1 MENKSIIAVIAIA
14 IILII
19 GFLYNSSSG
28 ATVSAQGSSALK
40 VSPDKVSVNV
50 YIEAKNKTAQTAKEM
65 HDKILDEVI
74 LQLLRA
80 GIEKKNIK
88 TLNFNIYPEYD
99 WQEGKNELKG
109 YIARQDIIIET
120 NDFDLVANI
129 VDASISAG
137 ALVSYINFELS
148 EEKQNEY
155 KAKALEEASKD
166 AKKKASAT
174 AKGLGKNIG
183 KLISVQ
189 GEEFNYGPIIYYR
202 ADSAGGSIAEAKQAA
217 INLAPTDIEVS
228 ASVKVEYKLRS
239 F

>member
-1 MENKSIIAVIAIA
+1 MENKSIIAIIAIA
-14 IILII
+14 IILVI

-28 ATVSAQGSSALK
+28 ATVSAQGISTLK

-50 YIEAKNKTAQTAKEM
+50 YIEAKNKTAQLAKEM
-65 HDKILDEVI
+65 HDKILDETI
-74 LQLLRA
+74 LQLLKI
-80 GIEKKNIK
+80 GIDKKDIK

-120 NDFDLVANI
+120 KDFNLVADI
-129 VDASISAG
+129 VDASVSAG

-148 EEKQNEY
+148 QEKQNEY
-155 KAKALEEASKD
+155 KAQALEEASKD
-166 AKKKASAT
+166 ATKKAEAT
-174 AKGLGKNIG
+174 ARGLGKNIG
-183 KLISVQ
+183 KLLSVE

-202 ADSAGGSIAEAKQAA
+202 ADSAEGSIAEAKQAA
-217 INLAPTDIEVS
+217 INLVPRDLEVS